1 MAQPHGPQLMA
12 QPGQP
17 SRQLPRKCKY
27 RVLAINGVEDD
38 NFADVSPYLVATA
51 ADLPVPPATVTRDD
65 PPSTKT
71 AIEVHW
77 SPVTSDDDTGGVWA
91 TVGATGAGLWRKNS
105 SPTAGVLYFESF
117 LVVR

>member
-1 MAQPHGPQLMA
+1 MATASL
-12 QPGQP
+12 
-17 SRQLPRKCKY
+17 LRKCKY

-77 SPVTSDDDTGGVWA
+77 SPVTSDDDTGGDVRGES
-91 TVGATGAGLWRKNS
+91 VGSPGHQRLEQQLGLKVTRAMARCLFS
-105 SPTAGVLYFESF
+105 SLLRYFKDF
-117 LVVR
+117 